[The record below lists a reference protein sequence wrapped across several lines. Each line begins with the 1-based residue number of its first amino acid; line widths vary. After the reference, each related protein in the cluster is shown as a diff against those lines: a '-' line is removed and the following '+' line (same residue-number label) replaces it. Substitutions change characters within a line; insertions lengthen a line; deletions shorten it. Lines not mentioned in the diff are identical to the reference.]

1 MNTWLVRLYII
12 ICIARFFTGVEKPHE
27 ENVNGVCFL
36 LSYTKNNIQLHPK
49 WPKYL
54 ETI

>member
-1 MNTWLVRLYII
+1 MNTRIGRQVL
-12 ICIARFFTGVEKPHE
+12 CIARFITGVKIPLE

-36 LSYTKNNIQLHPK
+36 LSTINNIQLHPK